1 MVGLAHIGGV
11 QYRGVQAVQGV
22 HVRSSPAPDS
32 LLGALV
38 WTASPPHIQP
48 TLAQSSRNFA
58 SRNISK

>member
-22 HVRSSPAPDS
+22 RVRSSLAPDS

-38 WTASPPHIQP
+38 WTASPHIQP
-48 TLAQSSRNFA
+48 TFAQSSRNFT